1 MLAHQSTAMRMHRLN
16 IDSTATGLPEVK
28 GPFMFYDVGGGL
40 VGLRGGGHA
49 KNGFRGGG
57 IAKK

>member
-16 IDSTATGLPEVK
+16 TDSTATGLPEVK

-40 VGLRGGGHA
+40 VGLGRGTCE
-49 KNGFRGGG
+49 KNDFRGGG